1 MKENNK
7 KIIGIIGAM
16 SEEVAPLLEYYY
28 VSEEIKICDMVF
40 YKVELNDKILYIV
53 QSKIGKVFSSMT
65 ATILITKFECSQ
77 ILFTG
82 VAGSCDSELDI
93 GDIVISDKL
102 VQHDFDVTEFGHSY
116 GHVPDCGVFFEADC
130 QLQLIAKKVAEES
143 SINFKI
149 GGIATGDQFV
159 NDSNRKDFIKKEFG
173 SSAIEME
180 GAAVAQVAKY
190 FGVKFLIL
198 RSISD
203 KAECSAN
210 IDFQEFVKI
219 AAVNSSKIL
228 IGMVELI

>member
-1 MKENNK
+1 MTNDNK

-16 SEEVAPLLEYYY
+16 SEEVAPLLEHYD
-28 VSEEIKICDMVF
+28 VVQEIKICDMTF
-40 YKVELNDKILYIV
+40 YKVELDDKILYIV
-53 QSKIGKVFSSMT
+53 QSKIGKVFAGMT
-65 ATILITKFECSQ
+65 ATILITKFNCEQ

-82 VAGSCDSELDI
+82 VAGSCDTELDI

-102 VQHDFDVTEFGHSY
+102 VQHDFDVTEFGHPY
-116 GHVPDCGVFFEADC
+116 GHVPDCGVFFEADKG
-130 QLQLIAKKVAEES
+130 LQSLARKVAQNAQ
-143 SINFKI
+143 INFKI

-159 NDSNRKDFIKKEFG
+159 NDSKRKDFIKSEFS

-180 GAAVAQVAKY
+180 GGAVAQVAKY

-203 KAECSAN
+203 KAEGSAN
-210 IDFQEFVKI
+210 VDFQEFVKI

-228 IGMVELI
+228 IGMVDLI

>member
-7 KIIGIIGAM
+7 NIIGIIGAM
-16 SEEVAPLLEYYY
+16 SEEISPLLEHYD
-28 VSEEIKICDMVF
+28 VSCEIKVCDLTF
-40 YKVELNDKILYIV
+40 YKVELDDKILYIV
-53 QSKIGKVFSSMT
+53 QSKIGKVFASMT
-65 ATILITKFECSQ
+65 ATILITKFNCEQ

-82 VAGSCDSELDI
+82 VAGSCDSALDI

-102 VQHDFDVTEFGHSY
+102 VQHDFDVTEFGHPY
-116 GHVPDCGVFFEADC
+116 GHVPDCGVFFEADEV
-130 QLQLIAKKVAEES
+130 LQSVAKKVAKNS

-149 GGIATGDQFV
+149 GGIATGDQFI
-159 NDSNRKDFIKKEFG
+159 NDSKRKDFIKSEFG
-173 SSAIEME
+173 ASAIEME
-180 GAAVAQVAKY
+180 GGAVAQICQY
-190 FGVKFLIL
+190 FKVPFLVI

-203 KAECSAN
+203 KAEGSAN